1 MKKSPDENP
10 TSPGRNTLL
19 QQRKDSNQGQKR
31 ERENVSVSQISSTK
45 KIYIYISHVVVQVIN
60 LNEIVR
66 EIT

>member
-45 KIYIYISHVVVQVIN
+45 KNIYIYHM
-60 LNEIVR
+60 
-66 EIT
+66 